1 MDSCSCVFFLYVYFV
16 AWQNDTKGKH
26 PKSVGGDKVIDGLTS
41 LISFSKGAVMQI
53 LKFLEFLW
61 WLNDVC
67 DPIVVILKIVVLS
80 LSSFSLIKRYSPD

>member
-1 MDSCSCVFFLYVYFV
+1 MITFHFHLYVYFV

-41 LISFSKGAVMQI
+41 LISFSEGAVMQI